1 MNSLAGHAGE
11 HSACPLP
18 HGLTLFFI
26 HSMKTLP
33 FESVGRLPDAQDNS
47 AIAVKAIAAG
57 TKIQHQGQ
65 DLVIAH
71 AIPLA
76 HRFAVRPIPKGEFIY
91 SWGQPFGVAL
101 TSIQPGEYLCNTTV
115 LEEFSKRAM
124 ASQFPPKPNFKN
136 HIHPVDLDEQLNL
149 GEQIPLHA
157 EQKYFWGFDRG
168 GRGVGTRN
176 YIVILGTSAQTASF
190 VRQVAESF
198 QNLSTHYPNVDGVV
212 PVAHTEGATESTP
225 NNQTLLL
232 RTLAGFIVHPNV
244 GAVLSV
250 DFGTEPVNNET
261 LEKYLRDHQY
271 PLDAVVHRFF
281 RMDSS
286 YDEATTR
293 VAEQIHHWL
302 PQVNQTQRQAQ
313 PLSQIKI
320 ALQCG
325 GSDAFSGVSG
335 NPLAAWVA
343 KEIIRY
349 GGAANLAETDELIGS
364 EAYVLKNVKDR
375 ATAEKFIL
383 LTERFKTW
391 ANRHGHSAEG
401 NPSGGNIFR
410 GLYNIAIKSIGAA
423 RKRHP
428 DVRLDHVIE
437 YSEPMQAAG
446 FHFMDSPGNDPE
458 SIAGQVASGANLIY
472 FVTGNGAITNFPF
485 VPTLKVM
492 TTTERFELLN
502 GDIDINAGRYLEGES
517 LESLGKKAL
526 ELTLRVLS
534 GEKSQGEKAGHAQVN
549 IWRNW
554 FMDGSMEL
562 SKLQAEAGFSGHP
575 LPLRHKVA
583 EKPLHIQGWVS
594 EQGLQSEKVGL
605 VLPTSLCSGEIAKIL
620 AERLTQQG
628 IGTAQGISRFVAL
641 AHSEGCG
648 ASGGTSM
655 EMYVRTTLNHLLH
668 PNGALAVSLE
678 HGCEKTHNA
687 FMRQELEKLGG
698 HPEKLGWFSI
708 QLDGGID
715 KVLQKATA
723 WCEAQAQS
731 LSKSIQT
738 ETAKGAAV
746 GILTQGPLPD
756 FLQTIL
762 LAFSQ
767 RILGAGMSLVVP
779 ENSGLLSGKIGDAL
793 LAESEAQPTLAYG
806 QRMEQSGFHVM
817 KTASASL
824 EEILTGLGGS
834 GVQVIVAFLKHY
846 PLGHHPM
853 IPVLQVTWKG
863 NRPNPFEQ
871 DFDLVLSQASA
882 PEEGPLVVLLQK
894 VLSQEYSPK
903 NHFQNNP
910 IYQISRGM
918 RGVSM

>member
-1 MNSLAGHAGE
+1 
-11 HSACPLP
+11 
-18 HGLTLFFI
+18 
-26 HSMKTLP
+26 MKTLP
-33 FESVGRLPDAQDNS
+33 FESIGRLPDAQDNS
-47 AIAVKAIAAG
+47 AIAVKDIEAG
-57 TKIQHQGQ
+57 TKVQHQNQ
-65 DLVIAH
+65 EIVIAH
-71 AIPLA
+71 AVPLA
-76 HRFAVRPIPKGEFIY
+76 HRFAVRPLAKGEFIY

-101 TSIQPGEYLCNTTV
+101 RPIEAGEYLCNTTV
-115 LEEFSKRAM
+115 LEEFAKRAL
-124 ASQFPPKPNFKN
+124 ASQFPAAPNFEN
-136 HIHPVDLDEQLNL
+136 YIHPVDLDQQLNL
-149 GEQIPLHA
+149 GEQIPLHT
-157 EQKYFWGFDRG
+157 EQKYFLGFDRG
-168 GRGVGTRN
+168 TRGVGTRN
-176 YIVILGTSAQTASF
+176 YIVLLGTSAQTAGF
-190 VRQVAESF
+190 VRRAAEVFEKISPHF
-198 QNLSTHYPNVDGVV
+198 PHVDGVV

-225 NNQTLLL
+225 NNETLLL
-232 RTLAGFIVHPNV
+232 RTLAGFMVHPNV

-250 DFGTEPVNNET
+250 DFGSESVNNET
-261 LEKYLRDHQY
+261 LENYLRTHQY
-271 PLDAVVHRFF
+271 PLDDVLHQFF
-281 RMDSS
+281 RIESS
-286 YDEATTR
+286 YEEAIAQAAER
-293 VAEQIHHWL
+293 VHQWL

-313 PLSQIKI
+313 PLSKIKI

-364 EAYVLKNVKDR
+364 EAYVLKNVRDR
-375 ATAEKFIL
+375 ATAEKFIR
-383 LTERFKTW
+383 LTERFKNW
-391 ANRHGHSAEG
+391 ASRHGHSAEG

-437 YSEPMQAAG
+437 YSEPMQACG

-502 GDIDINAGRYLEGES
+502 GDIDINAGEYLEGQS
-517 LESLGKKAL
+517 LDSVGEKAL
-526 ELTLRVLS
+526 ALTLNVLS
-534 GEKSQGEKAGHAQVN
+534 GTKSQGEKAGHAQVN

-554 FMDGSMEL
+554 FMDDSMEL
-562 SKLQAEAGFSGHP
+562 SKLQPEEGFSGKP
-575 LPLRHKVA
+575 IPLRYKVQEKPFDSPGKA
-583 EKPLHIQGWVS
+583 EKGIPS
-594 EQGLQSEKVGL
+594 EQVGL

-620 AERLTQQG
+620 AERMTAQG
-628 IGTAQGISRFVAL
+628 IGKAQGISRFVAL

-668 PNGALAVSLE
+668 PNVALAVSLE
-678 HGCEKTHNA
+678 HGCEKTHNS

-698 HPEKLGWFSI
+698 DPEKFGWFSI
-708 QLDGGID
+708 QMDGGIEN
-715 KVLQKATA
+715 VLQKATA
-723 WCEAQAQS
+723 WCQARAQS
-731 LSKSIQT
+731 LNKTTTKAGTKPS
-738 ETAKGAAV
+738 V
-746 GILTQGPLPD
+746 GIMTRGPLPD
-756 FLQTIL
+756 FLQNIL

-767 RILGAGMSLVVP
+767 RILDAGMSLVVP
-779 ENSGLLSGKIGDAL
+779 ENSVLLSGKIGAAL
-793 LAESEAQPTLAYG
+793 LATSDSQPSLAYG
-806 QRMEQSGFHVM
+806 QRIEEPGFHVM
-817 KTASASL
+817 KTASATL
-824 EEILTGLGGS
+824 EEVLTGLGGS
-834 GVQVIVAFLKHY
+834 GAQAIFAFLKHH
-846 PLGHHPM
+846 PMGPHPM
-853 IPVLQVTWKG
+853 IPLIQATWQG
-863 NRPNPFEQ
+863 SRPNPFEP
-871 DFDLVLSQASA
+871 DFDLVLSQTSHAGGEA
-882 PEEGPLVVLLQK
+882 LVELLQK